1 MHDGI
6 ELERRGIPTAVIVT
20 TPFVATGRAMAELDG
35 RADYRFAVIRHPSA
49 ELRGEE
55 LVAVSRAVAADL
67 EAILLGRAAPPPGQ
81 P

>member
-35 RADYRFAVIRHPSA
+35 RPDYRFSIIRHPSA
-49 ELRGEE
+49 ELRGDALIAE
-55 LVAVSRAVAADL
+55 AKGAAADI
-67 EAILLGRAAPPPGQ
+67 EAILLGRPTPTEF
-81 P
+81 